1 MTGAALQS
9 AATPT
14 LGAASLSWLLRPAP
28 TLRLPHGAR
37 PRTEGGLGQAGD
49 KVKSFLGYIL
59 WLHFSNV
66 KIFAFIY
73 FFLSAAYR

>member
-1 MTGAALQS
+1 MSVLIVYSASWPVYGQQVTGAALQS

-37 PRTEGGLGQAGD
+37 PRTEGGLGKAGD
-49 KVKSFLGYIL
+49 NVKSYLGYIL
-59 WLHFSNV
+59 
-66 KIFAFIY
+66 
-73 FFLSAAYR
+73 